1 VHGNETREICNMK
14 NLKTIKQT
22 KMKSIFLA
30 FAIAVISLF
39 TFNVHVAAQY
49 DLGINEEDMPD
60 LSRPVT
66 IPGIPADSTIDNTSK
81 DINERA
87 VKNFQ
92 KQFPGIVNPSWYKAS
107 DGFIASF
114 KENTMKTRV
123 SYDKKG
129 RFKNIVNYYGEE
141 MLPQDVRKVV
151 KSIYYDYAI
160 ISVAEINVNIN
171 DAKTTYIV
179 SIQSENSLKILTVY
193 DSEIFSVKEY
203 KTV

>member
-1 VHGNETREICNMK
+1 MK
-14 NLKTIKQT
+14 R
-22 KMKSIFLA
+22 IFLA

-60 LSRPVT
+60 LSRPVI
-66 IPGIPADSTIDNTSK
+66 IPGIPVDSTIDNTSK

-92 KQFPGIVNPSWYKAS
+92 KQFPGIVNPSWYKVS

-114 KENTMKTRV
+114 KENTVKTRV

-129 RFKNIVNYYGEE
+129 RLKNTINYYGEE
-141 MLPQDVRKVV
+141 MLPQLVRQVV
-151 KSIYYDYAI
+151 KSIYYDYSI
-160 ISVAEINVNIN
+160 LSVAEINANIN
-171 DAKTTYIV
+171 DVQPTYVV
-179 SIQSENSLKILTVY
+179 SIRYKNSLKILTVY
-193 DSEIFSVKEY
+193 DYEIFSTKEY